1 MKQLSGRSVAYSVFS
16 VLLFLLGPGCLDSRS
31 SSTSDFEIWVV
42 DQEGGTIRAFDPTTH
57 AWLGDVVELDAGVA
71 PSSVALHGD
80 RVMVTDFAS
89 GELLSIDL
97 QPGAPAEVTFRNGP
111 PGSTPRLEEPC
122 AVEIVDESAW
132 VLGNDSRNL
141 LSFGDGQIT
150 EMVDEPYIMRN
161 PHSFLV
167 SPEGWLFVATS
178 PVRMDLGMIQIW
190 DPYDMKLVDHFGLYG
205 EILDG
210 TGLAYEPSGTVLV
223 ADFFGNQVVRYD
235 PSSGEL
241 LEVVLDDRDG
251 LHQPVAVEVDPMGA
265 IYVLDRQSLLRVQ
278 DTDVEEL
285 FTHAE
290 SGLEWPR
297 SMTIVSDMQ
306 L

>member
-1 MKQLSGRSVAYSVFS
+1 MKQFDGRLAAYFVFS
-16 VLLFLLGPGCLDSRS
+16 VLMFLLGPGCLDSRLS
-31 SSTSDFEIWVV
+31 SNSDVEIWVV

-122 AVEIVDESAW
+122 AVEIVDGSAW

-150 EMVDEPYIMRN
+150 E
-161 PHSFLV
+161 
-167 SPEGWLFVATS
+167 
-178 PVRMDLGMIQIW
+178 
-190 DPYDMKLVDHFGLYG
+190 
-205 EILDG
+205 
-210 TGLAYEPSGTVLV
+210 LV
-223 ADFFGNQVVRYD
+223 ALAEVIFCLGSRMILQNAQLLDVRQWLVKLNRL
-235 PSSGEL
+235 PG
-241 LEVVLDDRDG
+241 G
-251 LHQPVAVEVDPMGA
+251 KNH
-265 IYVLDRQSLLRVQ
+265 SLLLQ
-278 DTDVEEL
+278 TNWL
-285 FTHAE
+285 
-290 SGLEWPR
+290 
-297 SMTIVSDMQ
+297 
-306 L
+306 